1 MCFNSLTKT
10 DGEEISLNKRK
21 RRIANIIMVAVILL
35 VAAAGLFAVG
45 SVRGWF
51 GGRQDAATLCDVRGV
66 VNLTRGGVAYPVE
79 EETALRAGDALACDT
94 GATALIRLNDG
105 TLSLGGGAEVE
116 ILSPEAGAFRAE
128 VASGEVF
135 VNARGALELDFVEK
149 EIAFEDAAALL
160 SVRGSAQTLT
170 VLDGSVADTPAG
182 QAVYWVGRDESTGEV
197 NVQALNDFAIAQIRA
212 ANQTRALCVTDAE
225 LDALV
230 QARSAAIGAQLVS
243 DSGDGLTCT
252 IAIYCDTILNN
263 WDSLD
268 TAKASYVPDDGVI
281 LAPTQVSF
289 EVGETVFDVLKRV
302 CDACDIQIEYSWT
315 PMYDSYYIEGIHQLY
330 EFDCG
335 PQSGWMYKVNEW
347 FPNYGCS
354 EYKLTGGESI
364 VWCYT
369 CVGLG
374 EDVGGGSF

>member
-1 MCFNSLTKT
+1 MK
-10 DGEEISLNKRK
+10 KK
-21 RRIANIIMVAVILL
+21 RRIANIIMVVVILA
-35 VAAAGLFAVG
+35 VAAAGLYAVG

-51 GGRQDAATLCDVRGV
+51 GGERDAAVLADVRGV

-79 EETALRAGDALACDT
+79 EETALREGDALSCAA
-94 GATALIRLNDG
+94 GATAVIRLNDG
-105 TLSLGGGAEVE
+105 TIALGGGAEAT
-116 ILSPEAGAFRAE
+116 ILSPNANAFRAE
-128 VASGEVF
+128 LASGEVF
-135 VNARGALELDFVEK
+135 VNARSALELDFAEK
-149 EIAFEDAAALL
+149 ALNFEDAAALL

-182 QAVYWVGRDESTGEV
+182 QAVYWVGRDESVGEV
-197 NVQALNDFAIAQIRA
+197 NVQALNDFAIAQIHA
-212 ANQTRALCVTDAE
+212 ANQSRALCVTDAE
-225 LDALV
+225 LDALE
-230 QARSAAIGAQLVS
+230 QERAAAIGSQLVS
-243 DSGDGLTCT
+243 GDGDGLTCT

-263 WDSLD
+263 WDNLD
-268 TAKASYVPDDGVI
+268 TAKASYVPDNGVI
-281 LAPTQVSF
+281 LAPTQVEF
-289 EVGETVFDVLKRV
+289 ESGETVFDVLKRV
-302 CDACDIQIEYSWT
+302 CDAYDIQIEYSWT

-374 EDVGGGSF
+374 EDVGGGTF